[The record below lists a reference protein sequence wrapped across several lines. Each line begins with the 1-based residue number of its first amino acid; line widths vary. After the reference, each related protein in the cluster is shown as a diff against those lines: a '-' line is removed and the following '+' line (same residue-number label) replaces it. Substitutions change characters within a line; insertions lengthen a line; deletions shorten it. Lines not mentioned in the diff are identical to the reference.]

1 MSVLK
6 PFVIATALA
15 TVASVALAN
24 DLNGI
29 NLQQKG
35 VSLSVNGTATLVVP
49 NDQAQMY
56 WSTQAQAPTLK
67 EATEEVIKTMNAN
80 LETLKSMKGNWELQT
95 QGFNSYPVYSETKGE
110 KAPKIV
116 AWRVSQSLFMRVHD
130 VTQVP
135 TIIEKLSGSLA
146 LDQLSFSVSDQARQG
161 YDATLIRMAVNDA
174 TKRATIVADSLG
186 RKANKVEM
194 QNMRFSGSSAPRMEY
209 GLMRAN
215 AKVAND
221 AMPTPAIEAGSS
233 TLNMTVTTDVI
244 IKR

>member
-135 TIIEKLSGSLA
+135 TI
-146 LDQLSFSVSDQARQG
+146 SVSDQARQG

>member
-95 QGFNSYPVYSETKGE
+95 QGFNSYPFTVKRREKRRLKLLLGVYLSH
-110 KAPKIV
+110 
-116 AWRVSQSLFMRVHD
+116 SLCECM
-130 VTQVP
+130 T
-135 TIIEKLSGSLA
+135 S
-146 LDQLSFSVSDQARQG
+146 
-161 YDATLIRMAVNDA
+161 
-174 TKRATIVADSLG
+174 
-186 RKANKVEM
+186 RKCLRLLKN
-194 QNMRFSGSSAPRMEY
+194 
-209 GLMRAN
+209 
-215 AKVAND
+215 
-221 AMPTPAIEAGSS
+221 
-233 TLNMTVTTDVI
+233 
-244 IKR
+244 